1 MQVVTVIY
9 LPRVSFTLRLVPT
22 FLGLAAYLMSV
33 PFCADIGGATAYY
46 SVFGLCLV
54 CGFFCGI
61 CQCSV
66 FQMGGLLP
74 RPYIGALMAG
84 QAAGALGIN
93 LIRTATLA
101 IWQDDEDPRNSFKSA
116 LFMYGLGAFIM
127 VLCSVTQLY
136 LR

>member
-1 MQVVTVIY
+1 MPNHQPANTYPFAINIFLFTMQVVTVIY

-66 FQMGGLLP
+66 CLSL
-74 RPYIGALMAG
+74 
-84 QAAGALGIN
+84 
-93 LIRTATLA
+93 
-101 IWQDDEDPRNSFKSA
+101 
-116 LFMYGLGAFIM
+116 
-127 VLCSVTQLY
+127 
-136 LR
+136 